1 MTTQTFELQAVTD
14 EELQAAA
21 GGIFMG
27 IAAGT
32 MARGIGALAG
42 QGAKE
47 LGKAGAKGA
56 ALGAGFEG
64 GKELVKLGTG
74 EA

>member
-1 MTTQTFELQAVTD
+1 MTTQTLELQAVTD

-21 GGIFMG
+21 GGFAWG
-27 IAAGT
+27 L
-32 MARGIGALAG
+32 LAK
-42 QGAKE
+42 GAKE
-47 LGKAGAKGA
+47 LGKAGIKGA